1 MILDIVTLEI
11 VCYLQKILSS
21 VLYSWAD
28 QCGGPHDHNR
38 RTDEFPYV
46 GQNYAWTSKHKTIQ
60 ESVAVSHMVDM
71 WYAEVIE

>member
-1 MILDIVTLEI
+1 MVTLEI
-11 VCYLQKILSS
+11 VCYLHEILFF

-38 RTDEFPYV
+38 RTDKFPYV
-46 GQNYAWTSKHKTIQ
+46 GQNYAWQSKHKTVQ

-71 WYAEVIE
+71 WYAEVIV